1 MPLHRHLRRL
11 DRIWTPT
18 EIYFVTTCTAHRR
31 PLLATQEVFDFLGE
45 EWEKAPSLHGW
56 QIGSFVIMPDHVHF
70 FCAPCRQDHR
80 SLSQWVGSFKQWTSK
95 RLLAAFNLEA
105 PFWQPEF
112 FDHLLRSEESY
123 AEKVDYVKR
132 NPVRAGLV
140 ETPEQWPWKGQ
151 ISELSL

>member
-1 MPLHRHLRRL
+1 MPLPRHLRRL

-31 PLLATQEVFDFLGE
+31 PLLATQEVFNVLCE

-70 FCAPCRQDHR
+70 FCAPCRPDHR

-95 RLLAAFNLEA
+95 RLLAAFNLDA

-112 FDHLLRSEESY
+112 FDHLLRSAESY
-123 AEKVDYVKR
+123 AEKVDYVRR
-132 NPVRAGLV
+132 NPLRAGLV

-151 ISELSL
+151 IAELSL